1 MKRNVEKIIE
11 SRKNNIPSAYDLST
25 EDAQILKTAGD
36 GDPFT
41 LMCNSFIYGYEM
53 GVRASK
59 HGHANKRRD

>member
-11 SRKNNIPSAYDLST
+11 GRKNNIPSAYDLST

-36 GDPFT
+36 GDTFT
-41 LMCNSFIYGYEM
+41 LICNSFIYGYEM